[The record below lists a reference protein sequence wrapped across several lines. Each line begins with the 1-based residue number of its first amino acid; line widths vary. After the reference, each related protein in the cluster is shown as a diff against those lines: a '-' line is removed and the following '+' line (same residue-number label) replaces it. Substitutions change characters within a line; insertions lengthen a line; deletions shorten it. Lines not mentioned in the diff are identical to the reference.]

1 MREEKCCYVNPEKVS
16 LDWECLVVSRR
27 DMILDGLPIE
37 LINAWM
43 NRHLLEPF
51 QSVIM
56 KLTLKRK
63 IFDMHSKYRIG
74 ITSNC

>member
-27 DMILDGLPIE
+27 DMILDGLPNE

-51 QSVIM
+51 SI
-56 KLTLKRK
+56 RNNK
-63 IFDMHSKYRIG
+63 INFKTQDIRHALEVQNWYYE
-74 ITSNC
+74 

>member
-37 LINAWM
+37 LINAWT

-51 QSVIM
+51 SIRNNEINFKTQDIRHALEVQNW
-56 KLTLKRK
+56 
-63 IFDMHSKYRIG
+63 YYE
-74 ITSNC
+74 